1 MKINDYIF
9 CININYNNEHSLV
22 RLVSLHFLDSV
33 ERPYKD
39 GHFHIQICPCRW
51 QDNQPAERQGLYFN
65 QTARLAGSLE

>member
-39 GHFHIQICPCRW
+39 GHFHLQIGPRRW
-51 QDNQPAERQGLYFN
+51 QDSQPAERQGLYFN